1 MISDLERIR
10 NQTVEEWLQEYKTG
24 QKVFPSKLSATVTPL
39 PQNPPSTRAFVFD
52 SFRTTRLSRL
62 VMVFIDMKT
71 GEEAVAFFNVDI
83 QKQRGEGEHKT
94 GESGQFYPKK
104 KSKFRKFWMSV
115 VKKEP
120 RCWARVHKEIN
131 ARFKDRLFTGQLV
144 HKQRGSGEPYV
155 ELINVTE
162 LGTEKA
168 QERHNEGT
176 EMAQDYGTGN

>member
-1 MISDLERIR
+1 LISDLERIR

-94 GESGQFYPKK
+94 GESGQFFPKK

-176 EMAQDYGTGN
+176 EMAQDYGTSN

>member
-1 MISDLERIR
+1 LISDIERIR

-39 PQNPPSTRAFVFD
+39 PKKPPSTRAFVFD
-52 SFRTTRLSRL
+52 SFRTTRLCR
-62 VMVFIDMKT
+62 VVFAFIDTMT

-83 QKQRGEGEHKT
+83 LKQRGEGEHKI
-94 GESGQFYPKK
+94 GESCQFYPKR

-131 ARFKDRLFTGQLV
+131 SRFKDRLFTGRLV
-144 HKQRGSGEPYV
+144 HKQRSRGEPYM

-168 QERHNEGT
+168 QKRHNEGT
-176 EMAQDYGTGN
+176 EKAQDYGTGN